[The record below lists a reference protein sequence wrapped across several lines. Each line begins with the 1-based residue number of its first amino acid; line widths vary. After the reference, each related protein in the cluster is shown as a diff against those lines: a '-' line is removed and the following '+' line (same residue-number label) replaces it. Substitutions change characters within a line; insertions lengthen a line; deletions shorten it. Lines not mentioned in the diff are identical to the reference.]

1 MRFYIPNI
9 SLLLFVLALLAT
21 GLQPVFA
28 QQDPQFSQYMQL
40 PGSFNPAVTGL
51 SNDIQAA
58 VINRQQWIGV
68 DHAGNT
74 LTATVGSPV
83 SSKNNKHGIGL
94 TLGKDQIGLFSTQI
108 FQAQY
113 AYRFPL
119 LNGLLSLGIQGGIL
133 QKGFDA
139 SGIFIP
145 TTDFHVPNETFMP
158 NGTLE
163 GMAPDMSA
171 GVWFE
176 NSTLYMGLSATHM
189 LESSIKMKVENS
201 QTGNNDPVFV
211 PNRTYYFTG
220 GYNIVTSNPF
230 YTLQP
235 SLLVKS
241 DLVSLQLDLS
251 AKLLYKDLYWGG
263 VGWRKGESM
272 IVMAGLKMKQGL
284 KIGYAYD
291 IPNAQMATYSSGS
304 HEIFLGYAFKRS
316 TMSTGKKQKSVRIL

>member
-1 MRFYIPNI
+1 MF
-9 SLLLFVLALLAT
+9 AT
-21 GLQPVFA
+21 GMQTAFG

-51 SNDIQAA
+51 SNDIQVA

-74 LTATVGSPV
+74 LTATIGSPV
-83 SSKNNKHGIGL
+83 SPKNNKHGIGL

-119 LNGLLSLGIQGGIL
+119 KNGTMSVGIQGGIL

-145 TTDFHVPNETFMP
+145 TTDFHVPNESFMP
-158 NGTLE
+158 SGMLE
-163 GMAPDMSA
+163 GLAPDVSA

-176 NSTLYMGLSATHM
+176 NKAFYLGLSATHL
-189 LESSIKMKVENS
+189 LEPSIKMKVENS
-201 QTGNNDPVFV
+201 QTGSNDPVFM
-211 PNRTYYFTG
+211 PDRTYYFTG

-235 SLLVKS
+235 SLLVKT
-241 DLVSLQLDLS
+241 DLVSMQLDLT
-251 AKLLYKDLYWGG
+251 AKLFYKDLYWGG
-263 VGWRKGESM
+263 VGWRKGESV

-291 IPNAQMATYSSGS
+291 IPNTQMATYSSGS